1 MKKFLFPLLLVG
13 AVLAVWFWLRNRH
26 NSTLKKH
33 LEEQSDLQSLAG
45 VTSKQNYRAR
55 PPLAAVGALP
65 LSSWWFDPLN
75 PFKTQNGKVE
85 IGLKS
90 PAGNEQVRKPFELYG
105 LN

>member
-13 AVLAVWFWLRNRH
+13 AVLAVWFWLRRRN

-33 LEEQSDLQSLAG
+33 LAEQKDLQNLNG
-45 VTSKQNYRAR
+45 VTSAQNYRAR

-65 LSSWWFDPLN
+65 LADWWMDPLN
-75 PFKTQNGKVE
+75 PFKEQTGKIE

-90 PAGNEQVRKPFELYG
+90 PAGNELRRTPFDLYG